1 MEQDKEQNKEQDKE
15 KERRPR
21 SSFSRRL
28 RSKRTWGSVVLMAVI
43 AVIIW
48 QLTPVSDK
56 EVRRNELVVEVRSW
70 YELRNDSGVVLT
82 VGEIE
87 GDTALTNIS
96 TDTLQPAAHVQ
107 LSAGYWVNRFRRFPS
122 CHGRIVTKAAPA
134 SSQLVDSGSQD
145 LHTVVRRQAERIENE
160 LASLQTQQNEL
171 HYYRR
176 THNVQ
181 DYGYGAIATY
191 SVGIDHR
198 IDSLRTV
205 AKHLLAIQPGERLSL
220 RRVIRYKLVRSAQG
234 KRIYNKECELWSD
247 EEDGY
252 VVVQLPRHH
261 TPVGIVTHMGIG
273 DGKEAIAQ
281 RQAKPSKKKVGKH
294 DDRTIRDS
302 IGTYT
307 GQLDS
312 LKRPSGY
319 GRRWGNQGEYYEGHF
334 EAGLPDGFG
343 FYIAPRQYLQAGEW
357 RKGVFKGEKLT
368 YNKER
373 IYGIDVSRHQHERD
387 GKCYPIDWDR
397 LRITH
402 LGTLSDKRVRGKVDY
417 PVSFAYVKS
426 TEGCTVFNA
435 YYDDDYRDARK
446 AGIRTGTYHFFSL
459 TSGGKAQARH
469 FLEKS
474 HYRKGDLPPVLD
486 VEPTDW
492 QISQAGGAEVM
503 FRQVRAWL
511 QEVQREWKV
520 YPILYISQSFAL
532 KHMPLAPDL
541 GDNYFVWI
549 ARYGEYMPHFKLTY
563 WQLSPDGRVRGI
575 RGDVDIN
582 VYNGYENQYQQ
593 FLERHGKK

>member
-1 MEQDKEQNKEQDKE
+1 M
-15 KERRPR
+15 
-21 SSFSRRL
+21 
-28 RSKRTWGSVVLMAVI
+28 
-43 AVIIW
+43 
-48 QLTPVSDK
+48 
-56 EVRRNELVVEVRSW
+56 RSW

-122 CHGRIVTKAAPA
+122 CHGRIATKAAPA

-145 LHTVVRRQAERIENE
+145 LHTVVRRQAGAHRKRTGQSADAAERAP
-160 LASLQTQQNEL
+160 LLSADAQRAGLRL
-171 HYYRR
+171 W
-176 THNVQ
+176 
-181 DYGYGAIATY
+181 AIATY

-252 VVVQLPRHH
+252 VVVQLPHHH

-281 RQAKPSKKKVGKH
+281 RQGEAQQEEGGQARRPH
-294 DDRTIRDS
+294 DPRLPGI
-302 IGTYT
+302 YT

-312 LKRPSGY
+312 L
-319 GRRWGNQGEYYEGHF
+319 
-334 EAGLPDGFG
+334 EAAERLRATLGT
-343 FYIAPRQYLQAGEW
+343 PR
-357 RKGVFKGEKLT
+357 
-368 YNKER
+368 
-373 IYGIDVSRHQHERD
+373 GILRGPFR
-387 GKCYPIDWDR
+387 GGTARR
-397 LRITH
+397 LRILYRATPVLAGGRMAKGRLQRGKTDLQQGAH
-402 LGTLSDKRVRGKVDY
+402 LRHRRVAPPTRAGRKMLPHRLGPPAHHPSRHAERQAGKGKVDY

-459 TSGGKAQARH
+459 TSGGQGAGPP
-469 FLEKS
+469 FPGEEP
-474 HYRKGDLPPVLD
+474 LP
-486 VEPTDW
+486 
-492 QISQAGGAEVM
+492 Q
-503 FRQVRAWL
+503 
-511 QEVQREWKV
+511 
-520 YPILYISQSFAL
+520 
-532 KHMPLAPDL
+532 
-541 GDNYFVWI
+541 
-549 ARYGEYMPHFKLTY
+549 
-563 WQLSPDGRVRGI
+563 RGI
-575 RGDVDIN
+575 CRPCSTWSPRTGRSARRA
-582 VYNGYENQYQQ
+582 
-593 FLERHGKK
+593 ERR

>member
-1 MEQDKEQNKEQDKE
+1 M
-15 KERRPR
+15 
-21 SSFSRRL
+21 
-28 RSKRTWGSVVLMAVI
+28 
-43 AVIIW
+43 
-48 QLTPVSDK
+48 
-56 EVRRNELVVEVRSW
+56 
-70 YELRNDSGVVLT
+70 VLT

-191 SVGIDHR
+191 SVEIDHR

-220 RRVIRYKLVRSAQG
+220 RRVIRYKLVRAAQG

-261 TPVGIVTHMGIG
+261 TPVGVVTHMGIG

-302 IGTYT
+302 NRHLY
-307 GQLDS
+307 
-312 LKRPSGY
+312 RPA
-319 GRRWGNQGEYYEGHF
+319 RLA
-334 EAGLPDGFG
+334 EA
-343 FYIAPRQYLQAGEW
+343 AE
-357 RKGVFKGEKLT
+357 
-368 YNKER
+368 
-373 IYGIDVSRHQHERD
+373 
-387 GKCYPIDWDR
+387 R
-397 LRITH
+397 LRTA
-402 LGTLSDKRVRGKVDY
+402 LGTPRGILRGPFRGGTARRVRIL
-417 PVSFAYVKS
+417 
-426 TEGCTVFNA
+426 
-435 YYDDDYRDARK
+435 YRSA
-446 AGIRTGTYHFFSL
+446 
-459 TSGGKAQARH
+459 
-469 FLEKS
+469 
-474 HYRKGDLPPVLD
+474 PVL
-486 VEPTDW
+486 
-492 QISQAGGAEVM
+492 AGGRMA
-503 FRQVRAWL
+503 Q
-511 QEVQREWKV
+511 
-520 YPILYISQSFAL
+520 
-532 KHMPLAPDL
+532 
-541 GDNYFVWI
+541 
-549 ARYGEYMPHFKLTY
+549 
-563 WQLSPDGRVRGI
+563 GRVQG
-575 RGDVDIN
+575 GETD
-582 VYNGYENQYQQ
+582 
-593 FLERHGKK
+593 L

>member
-1 MEQDKEQNKEQDKE
+1 MEQDKEQDKE
-15 KERRPR
+15 KEHRPR
-21 SSFSRRL
+21 SSFGRRL

-48 QLTPVSDK
+48 QLTPVSDA

-96 TDTLQPAAHVQ
+96 TDTLQPAVHVQ

-261 TPVGIVTHMGIG
+261 TPVG
-273 DGKEAIAQ
+273 
-281 RQAKPSKKKVGKH
+281 S
-294 DDRTIRDS
+294 
-302 IGTYT
+302 
-307 GQLDS
+307 
-312 LKRPSGY
+312 
-319 GRRWGNQGEYYEGHF
+319 
-334 EAGLPDGFG
+334 
-343 FYIAPRQYLQAGEW
+343 
-357 RKGVFKGEKLT
+357 
-368 YNKER
+368 
-373 IYGIDVSRHQHERD
+373 
-387 GKCYPIDWDR
+387 
-397 LRITH
+397 
-402 LGTLSDKRVRGKVDY
+402 
-417 PVSFAYVKS
+417 
-426 TEGCTVFNA
+426 
-435 YYDDDYRDARK
+435 
-446 AGIRTGTYHFFSL
+446 
-459 TSGGKAQARH
+459 
-469 FLEKS
+469 
-474 HYRKGDLPPVLD
+474 
-486 VEPTDW
+486 
-492 QISQAGGAEVM
+492 
-503 FRQVRAWL
+503 
-511 QEVQREWKV
+511 
-520 YPILYISQSFAL
+520 
-532 KHMPLAPDL
+532 
-541 GDNYFVWI
+541 
-549 ARYGEYMPHFKLTY
+549 
-563 WQLSPDGRVRGI
+563 
-575 RGDVDIN
+575 
-582 VYNGYENQYQQ
+582 
-593 FLERHGKK
+593 

>member
-1 MEQDKEQNKEQDKE
+1 MEQDKEQNKE

-21 SSFSRRL
+21 SSFDRRL
-28 RSKRTWGSVVLMAVI
+28 RSKRTWGAVVLMAVI
-43 AVIIW
+43 TVIIW
-48 QLTPVSDK
+48 QLTPVSDA
-56 EVRRNELVVEVRSW
+56 EVRRNELVMEVRSW

-96 TDTLQPAAHVQ
+96 TDTLQPAAHVE

-261 TPVGIVTHMGIG
+261 TPVGVVTHMGIG

-435 YYDDDYRDARK
+435 
-446 AGIRTGTYHFFSL
+446 
-459 TSGGKAQARH
+459 
-469 FLEKS
+469 
-474 HYRKGDLPPVLD
+474 
-486 VEPTDW
+486 
-492 QISQAGGAEVM
+492 
-503 FRQVRAWL
+503 
-511 QEVQREWKV
+511 
-520 YPILYISQSFAL
+520 
-532 KHMPLAPDL
+532 
-541 GDNYFVWI
+541 
-549 ARYGEYMPHFKLTY
+549 
-563 WQLSPDGRVRGI
+563 
-575 RGDVDIN
+575 
-582 VYNGYENQYQQ
+582 
-593 FLERHGKK
+593 